1 MSTTA
6 GATTSTVASRGHAGL
21 VADGL
26 SVRYAERTVL
36 GPVDLHLPAGR
47 LVAVTGSSGSGKST
61 LLAALAGAT
70 APSTGGVSLDGE
82 ALRDRVQASRLGI
95 AFMPLGGALVSTL
108 TATENILVSLLGLRL
123 PAADAQERA
132 AASLVAVG
140 LPDEGDHLPEEL
152 SGGQQQRVAVAI
164 LLAAR
169 ARVLL
174 LDEPTS
180 ALDAANRQ
188 RVLAA
193 LRTEAAAGATV
204 LYATH
209 DPEAAEPAD
218 AELVLD
224 EGRASWARPLP
235 PTDG

>member
-1 MSTTA
+1 VSTTA
-6 GATTSTVASRGHAGL
+6 GTVTAAPRAHGGL
-21 VADGL
+21 VTDGL
-26 SVRYAERTVL
+26 TVRYADRTVL
-36 GPVDLHLPAGR
+36 GPVDLDLPAGR
-47 LVAVTGSSGSGKST
+47 LVAVTGSSGSGKSS
-61 LLAALAGAT
+61 LLAVLAGAL
-70 APSTGGVSLDGE
+70 APATGTVGLDGE
-82 ALRDRVQASRLGI
+82 PIRDRVHASRLGV

-108 TATENILVSLLGLRL
+108 TATENILVSLLGLRV
-123 PAADAQERA
+123 PAAEARERA
-132 AASLVAVG
+132 AAALVTVG
-140 LPDEGDHLPEEL
+140 LPEEGDHLPEEL

-193 LRTEAAAGATV
+193 LRMEAAAGATV
-204 LYATH
+204 VYATH

-224 EGRASWARPLP
+224 EGRAAWSRPLLSV
-235 PTDG
+235 TGG

>member
-1 MSTTA
+1 VSAT
-6 GATTSTVASRGHAGL
+6 GATTATDATRAHSGL
-21 VADGL
+21 LSDGL
-26 SVRYAERTVL
+26 TVRYGDRVVL

-47 LVAVTGSSGSGKST
+47 LVAVTGSSGSGKSS
-61 LLAALAGAT
+61 LLAALAGALVPAAGT
-70 APSTGGVSLDGE
+70 VSLGGE
-82 ALRDRVQASRLGI
+82 AIRDRVRASRLGV

-108 TATENILVSLLGLRL
+108 TATENVLVSLLGSGVS
-123 PAADAQERA
+123 PAEARERA
-132 AASLVAVG
+132 ASALVAVG

-169 ARVLL
+169 ARLLL

-204 LYATH
+204 VYATH

-224 EGRASWARPLP
+224 EGRATWARPLTP
-235 PTDG
+235 

>member
-1 MSTTA
+1 MSTT
-6 GATTSTVASRGHAGL
+6 TPTDASRAHHGV

-26 SVRYAERTVL
+26 TVRYADRVVL
-36 GPVDLHLPAGR
+36 GPVDLHLPAGS
-47 LVAVTGSSGSGKST
+47 LVAVTGSSGSGKSS
-61 LLAALAGAT
+61 LLAALAGALVP
-70 APSTGGVSLDGE
+70 AAGVASLDGE
-82 ALRDRVQASRLGI
+82 AIHDRVRASRLGV

-108 TATENILVSLLGLRL
+108 TATENVLVSLLGLPVP
-123 PAADAQERA
+123 PAEARERA
-132 AASLVAVG
+132 ASALVAVG
-140 LPDEGDHLPEEL
+140 LPEEGDHLPEEL

-169 ARVLL
+169 ARLLL

-204 LYATH
+204 VYATH

-224 EGRASWARPLP
+224 EGRATWARPLP
-235 PTDG
+235 GRHG